1 MLTLILAFASLI
13 FMAHILYEGAHFG
26 SKEKL
31 KEYPKSETDDFAKMI
46 EIKDSV
52 KRTFMK
58 SFAKRIIVSQIFIAI
73 ISRISKTLTKGS

>member
-26 SKEKL
+26 SEEKL
-31 KEYPKSETDDFAKMI
+31 KEYPKSETDDFTKMI

-52 KRTFMK
+52 KRK
-58 SFAKRIIVSQIFIAI
+58 FAKNFA
-73 ISRISKTLTKGS
+73 KGSSLVKSSSVSLAEYLKH

>member
-31 KEYPKSETDDFAKMI
+31 KEYPKK
-46 EIKDSV
+46 
-52 KRTFMK
+52 
-58 SFAKRIIVSQIFIAI
+58 
-73 ISRISKTLTKGS
+73 

>member
-26 SKEKL
+26 SKEQL

-52 KRTFMK
+52 KRE
-58 SFAKRIIVSQIFIAI
+58 FAKNFA
-73 ISRISKTLTKGS
+73 KGSSLVKSSSVSLAEYLKH

>member
-52 KRTFMK
+52 KRTFIK
-58 SFAKRIIVSQIFIAI
+58 SFV
-73 ISRISKTLTKGS
+73 KGSSLVKSSSLSLAEYLKH

>member
-46 EIKDSV
+46 EIKDSI
-52 KRTFMK
+52 KRTFTK
-58 SFAKRIIVSQIFIAI
+58 SFAK
-73 ISRISKTLTKGS
+73 GSLLVKSSSLSLAEYLKH

>member
-1 MLTLILAFASLI
+1 MLTLILAFASMI

-31 KEYPKSETDDFAKMI
+31 KEYPKSETNDFTKMI

-52 KRTFMK
+52 KRK
-58 SFAKRIIVSQIFIAI
+58 FAKNFA
-73 ISRISKTLTKGS
+73 KGSSLVKSSSVSLAEYLKH

>member
-1 MLTLILAFASLI
+1 MLTLIIAFASLI

-52 KRTFMK
+52 KRAFMK
-58 SFAKRIIVSQIFIAI
+58 SFAK
-73 ISRISKTLTKGS
+73 GSSLVKSSSLSLAEYLKH

>member
-46 EIKDSV
+46 EIKDFV
-52 KRTFMK
+52 KRAFTK
-58 SFAKRIIVSQIFIAI
+58 SFAK
-73 ISRISKTLTKGS
+73 GSSLVKSSSLSLAEYLKH